1 MRGDTP
7 SNIGKRAQLRIV
19 EGYKEALEFAV
30 AVAVLKVMKFGS
42 HEIPTVGEVEGLAS
56 MKRP

>member
-1 MRGDTP
+1 
-7 SNIGKRAQLRIV
+7 V

-56 MKRP
+56 MKRL